1 MNKNSPNDFFYRK
14 AIRKTRNG
22 CSVCNDH
29 RWRKQTGMNR
39 KILKQE
45 DDDHVWN
52 EVTKLRRE
60 NGRLT
65 NEKYV
70 DFIRIK
76 RKNFFVYLV

>member
-1 MNKNSPNDFFYRK
+1 
-14 AIRKTRNG
+14 
-22 CSVCNDH
+22 
-29 RWRKQTGMNR
+29 MNR